1 MKNDIKELYEK
12 LFELFGPQDWWP
24 ADTPWEVA
32 VGAILTQNTNWSNV
46 EKAISNLKKQKILS
60 PQKILNC
67 EIRTLEEALKPSG
80 YFRMKSIR
88 LQNLA
93 KWWIENVK
101 NNKPTALKKGIKF
114 LRNSL
119 LSVNGVG
126 RETADSILLY
136 SFDIPIF
143 VVDAYT
149 RRIASRHFQI
159 NYNIDYDELQKI
171 FTENLPKEAKLFNEY
186 HALIVR
192 VGKEFCK
199 KHKCSESCPLLKM

>member
-67 EIRTLEEALKPSG
+67 EIRRLEEALKPSG

-101 NNKPTALKKGIKF
+101 NNKPTALEKGIKF

-199 KHKCSESCPLLKM
+199 KNKCSESCPLLKM